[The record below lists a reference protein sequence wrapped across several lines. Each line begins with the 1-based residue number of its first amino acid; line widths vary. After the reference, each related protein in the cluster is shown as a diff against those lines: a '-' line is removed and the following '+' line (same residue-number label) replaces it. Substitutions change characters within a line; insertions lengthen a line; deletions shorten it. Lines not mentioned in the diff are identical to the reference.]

1 MSGASS
7 ASPRVSC
14 PVCGGR
20 IKLPPG
26 QAGQTCECP
35 KCQAKF
41 VAPGEPLTPLAW
53 EGEPPAEPIKSS
65 AWEGEAPAELINPLA
80 WEGEAPAELINPL
93 AWEGETPAEPIKP
106 HSSAGASPSQVGTAA
121 KTGTDG
127 IAPVAPP
134 EQATAPDDEDFG
146 FECHVCKT
154 RLYARPR
161 QVGKH
166 VVCPDCYTQVLVPPP
181 KPHAKKPRVTDGQEA
196 DFKLSEPDKLPPD
209 PATGLLASAA
219 ASQPH
224 NRAASKSQ
232 TSVSDSRPR
241 GNVLTENARAILAKA
256 EAELKELE
264 ESQPKPP
271 SEWPSVTVFLSFLW
285 EPGAAIRWIILTLVG
300 YAVVAL
306 SYRVVSMAGGGPMEQ
321 FGAMALGVVLL
332 TLVIVWVL
340 TSSICC
346 LAVVQDT
353 ANGYDKIE
361 HWPGI
366 GITEWVLD
374 AFFVLAS
381 SFAAFMPAA
390 FLASISPWLSLPAW
404 LAGLAAF
411 PFFLL
416 STLETGSRVMIYSPL
431 IWRTWRMARPLWRSF
446 FLQSSGVILVA
457 LGALACLA
465 WGGFIFRALGSASLV
480 TSLFVYFRLLGT
492 LARKLAELPPPDETE
507 PEGE

>member
-1 MSGASS
+1 M
-7 ASPRVSC
+7 
-14 PVCGGR
+14 
-20 IKLPPG
+20 
-26 QAGQTCECP
+26 
-35 KCQAKF
+35 
-41 VAPGEPLTPLAW
+41 APAEPLTLLAR
-53 EGEPPAEPIKSS
+53 EGAAPDEPIK
-65 AWEGEAPAELINPLA
+65 PLA
-80 WEGEAPAELINPL
+80 WEGEAPAESL
-93 AWEGETPAEPIKP
+93 KP
-106 HSSAGASPSQVGTAA
+106 HGSAGTSPSRVGTVAN
-121 KTGTDG
+121 TGTGG
-127 IAPVAPP
+127 IAPVVPP
-134 EQATAPDDEDFG
+134 KPATAPDDEDFG

-181 KPHAKKPRVTDGQEA
+181 KPHARKPRATAGQDA
-196 DFKLSEPDKLPPD
+196 DFKLSELDKLPPD
-209 PATGLLASAA
+209 LATGLPASAA
-219 ASQPH
+219 SSQPH
-224 NRAASKSQ
+224 NQAASKGQ
-232 TSVSDSRPR
+232 PSVSDSRPR

-264 ESQPKPP
+264 ESQPQPP
-271 SEWPSVTVFLSFLW
+271 PEWPSVTVFLSFLW

-306 SYRVVSMAGGGPMEQ
+306 SYGVAALSSGGPIAQ
-321 FGAMALGVVLL
+321 FEAMALGVVLL

-404 LAGLAAF
+404 LAGLAVF

-431 IWRTWRMARPLWRSF
+431 IWRTWRMARPLWRRF

-465 WGGFIFRALGSASLV
+465 WGGFIFRALGSASLIA
-480 TSLFVYFRLLGT
+480 SLFVYFRLLGT